1 MGYLYQI
8 VELGSAGDVCAAH
21 HRSVD
26 CCIGAYF
33 NIVGKL
39 HNAELLDF
47 VIYAIGIR
55 SEAEAIGTEYGTGVD
70 HAAGTDFCSVIYF
83 RTGIDHGIV
92 TDSDAVADICL
103 RINLHIL
110 AELHS
115 AADIGERSDI

>member
-1 MGYLYQI
+1 MSGDTDLTSEHAVGAYFGRACDTYLRGHDCVVSHFNIVGYLYQI

-55 SEAEAIGTEYGTGVD
+55 SEAEAIGTEYGTG
-70 HAAGTDFCSVIYF
+70 G
-83 RTGIDHGIV
+83 
-92 TDSDAVADICL
+92 
-103 RINLHIL
+103 
-110 AELHS
+110 
-115 AADIGERSDI
+115 